1 MAGPFSI
8 QYSLALIK
16 VRDGADKERVGRRRL
31 VRVYLGWGRLCPA
44 VPVPAGEGAALA
56 HAADHEQEEEDQG
69 GDGGHQDVQP
79 ALRPQL
85 GPAAGEARE
94 EQHVVIPVSAAQ
106 VIPTM
111 HEGCIKK
118 KQNCYN
124 ARPVSRE
131 VSEVLVVARVTV
143 GRGGVTLAVKP
154 AALQRRLLIPDA
166 DGAHLRWP
174 QPPSRHNLTAE
185 LTCFDNDQRI
195 MTSCG
200 QCTVRLSFTEF
211 PKLTNFVHWMN
222 DLGSNPSRQPCEIP
236 FMQRFHNYSIHR
248 ILYFRYKSS
257 LSAWWVLLC
266 HYGGNEWVARCDPGT
281 RALCAW
287 LSTRH
292 VLGHYRVVRKNH

>member
-94 EQHVVIPVSAAQ
+94 EQHVVIPVSPAQ

-111 HEGCIKK
+111 QWQCMF
-118 KQNCYN
+118 
-124 ARPVSRE
+124 
-131 VSEVLVVARVTV
+131 
-143 GRGGVTLAVKP
+143 GGVLFKKEETTWP
-154 AALQRRLLIPDA
+154 TCNPWGIWSPGRCSGSCRPRWGDSRSQTSSSAAPPPHPRCWRSPSQMTSASITSQLDSR
-166 DGAHLRWP
+166 AHLFWQWSTNNDFLRSVHGQTQFHGIP
-174 QPPSRHNLTAE
+174 QI
-185 LTCFDNDQRI
+185 DQL
-195 MTSCG
+195 C
-200 QCTVRLSFTEF
+200 
-211 PKLTNFVHWMN
+211 
-222 DLGSNPSRQPCEIP
+222 
-236 FMQRFHNYSIHR
+236 
-248 ILYFRYKSS
+248 S
-257 LSAWWVLLC
+257 L
-266 HYGGNEWVARCDPGT
+266 NEW
-281 RALCAW
+281 
-287 LSTRH
+287 S
-292 VLGHYRVVRKNH
+292 RV

>member
-31 VRVYLGWGRLCPA
+31 VRVYLGWGRLFPA

-94 EQHVVIPVSAAQ
+94 EQHVVIPVSPAQ

-111 HEGCIKK
+111 AMHVWGSSKK
-118 KQNCYN
+118 KKNSHN
-124 ARPVSRE
+124 DPPVSCE
-131 VSEVLVVARVTV
+131 VSEVLVVARVAV
-143 GRGGVTLAVKP
+143 GRGGVTLTIKP

-211 PKLTNFVHWMN
+211 PILTNFVHWMN
-222 DLGSNPSRQPCEIP
+222 DLGSNP
-236 FMQRFHNYSIHR
+236 
-248 ILYFRYKSS
+248 
-257 LSAWWVLLC
+257 
-266 HYGGNEWVARCDPGT
+266 
-281 RALCAW
+281 
-287 LSTRH
+287 
-292 VLGHYRVVRKNH
+292 

>member
-16 VRDGADKERVGRRRL
+16 VRDGAYKERVGRRRL

-44 VPVPAGEGAALA
+44 VPVPAGEGAALT

-124 ARPVSRE
+124 APPVTRE
-131 VSEVLVVARVTV
+131 VSEVLVVARVAV

-174 QPPSRHNLTAE
+174 QPPSLDNLWQLDSGAH
-185 LTCFDNDQRI
+185 LFWQWSANNDFLW
-195 MTSCG
+195 SVHG
-200 QCTVRLSFTEF
+200 QTQF
-211 PKLTNFVHWMN
+211 H
-222 DLGSNPSRQPCEIP
+222 GIP
-236 FMQRFHNYSIHR
+236 QIDQ
-248 ILYFRYKSS
+248 LCS
-257 LSAWWVLLC
+257 L
-266 HYGGNEWVARCDPGT
+266 NEW
-281 RALCAW
+281 
-287 LSTRH
+287 S
-292 VLGHYRVVRKNH
+292 RV